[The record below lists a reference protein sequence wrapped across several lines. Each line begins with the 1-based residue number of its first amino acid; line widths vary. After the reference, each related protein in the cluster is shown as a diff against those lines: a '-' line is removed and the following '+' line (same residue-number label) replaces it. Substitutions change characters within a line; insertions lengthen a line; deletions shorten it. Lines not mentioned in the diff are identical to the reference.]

1 MKREEAGGGQ
11 GRARGCGRRDGG
23 PGRRPGAGDVQ
34 VGRRGQGQVWAE
46 QEDDRW
52 PAGGKER

>member
-11 GRARGCGRRDGG
+11 GRARGCGRRDGA
-23 PGRRPGAGDVQ
+23 RAGDVQ